1 MIAED
6 GTKLGTMPIDVAL
19 RRADENGL
27 DLVEVAPE
35 ARPPVCK
42 ILDYGKQKY
51 LTKKKQSEAK
61 KHATHQDIKE
71 VKLRPKTDEHDFE
84 FKLKHVHRFLAAG
97 DKVRVTLMFRGREVI
112 HKDIAFQR
120 LERIAQSVE
129 GLGVVEVAPRMEQRY
144 MFMILA
150 PDKKALARAQ
160 AKSKAKA
167 KSKSKTTSQKESQSS
182 SDGARPQQEQ
192 KPSDAKA
199 ADVEA
204 KEETKEETTKE
215 EEAR

>member
-1 MIAED
+1 MVIAED
-6 GTKLGTMPIDVAL
+6 GAKLGTMPLDVAL
-19 RRADENGL
+19 RRAEENGL

-51 LTKKKQSEAK
+51 LTKKKQAEAK
-61 KHATHQDIKE
+61 KHATHQEIKE
-71 VKLRPKTDEHDFE
+71 VKLRPKTDEHDFD

-112 HKDIAFQR
+112 HKDIAFKR

-160 AKSKAKA
+160 AQTKAKA
-167 KSKSKTTSQKESQSS
+167 KAAARDGKGPEQ
-182 SDGARPQQEQ
+182 DGAGPERRAGPAEV
-192 KPSDAKA
+192 KEAEVKEA
-199 ADVEA
+199 EVKEAEA
-204 KEETKEETTKE
+204 KPVEETK
-215 EEAR
+215 